1 MSITELLKDYPSNR
15 KFIEQQIL
23 TASAMVLNKDKV
35 EEFRHILKSASDEE
49 FLAFSTKCIKECCN
63 SEKSDKEILCNMK
76 EMSIKHKTDG
86 YKAIDTPILSDDK
99 KRVLINSANK
109 SNPSDVIYLTH
120 NEDVEL
126 INLWEKTENNGD
138 VFIPS
143 DLFFAG
149 TIPLM
154 DFKVILDETECNGIK
169 DLELRY
175 VIFEDYKEIITN
187 STDEQC
193 CVGVCFYANMVIFP
207 IVVIK
212 EFDSITSSGIGYI
225 GIANNCQHNMNMQD
239 FSQVFISCMET
250 WYSIQIALL
259 HPAVKEVF
267 QNPKKEKV
275 SMNDVKKY
283 CTKDRKVKYI
293 KKHIVNKDQLEDLM
307 YGENKKHQKRH
318 CLVWY
323 VIGHWRTYQDGRKT
337 FIQPYWKGALR
348 QIKKNLDNRERELS
362 LS

>member
-1 MSITELLKDYPSNR
+1 MNITELLKDYPSNR

-49 FLAFSTKCIKECCN
+49 FLAFSTRCIKECCN

-175 VIFEDYKEIITN
+175 VIFED
-187 STDEQC
+187 
-193 CVGVCFYANMVIFP
+193 
-207 IVVIK
+207 
-212 EFDSITSSGIGYI
+212 
-225 GIANNCQHNMNMQD
+225 
-239 FSQVFISCMET
+239 
-250 WYSIQIALL
+250 
-259 HPAVKEVF
+259 
-267 QNPKKEKV
+267 
-275 SMNDVKKY
+275 
-283 CTKDRKVKYI
+283 
-293 KKHIVNKDQLEDLM
+293 
-307 YGENKKHQKRH
+307 
-318 CLVWY
+318 
-323 VIGHWRTYQDGRKT
+323 
-337 FIQPYWKGALR
+337 
-348 QIKKNLDNRERELS
+348 
-362 LS
+362 